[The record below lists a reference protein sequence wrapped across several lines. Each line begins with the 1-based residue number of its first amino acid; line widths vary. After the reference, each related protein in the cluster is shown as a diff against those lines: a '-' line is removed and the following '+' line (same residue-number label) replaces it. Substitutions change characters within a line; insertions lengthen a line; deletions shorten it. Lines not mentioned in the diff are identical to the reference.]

1 MSYFKRSPGGESHKT
16 LTRLGAL
23 TWILIYGG
31 LLTLLL
37 GLWVDSGDDTTS
49 ELLMVSGAIAAGL
62 GVVLIY
68 VRSRMNGQP

>member
-1 MSYFKRSPGGESHKT
+1 MSYFKRSPGGESNK
-16 LTRLGAL
+16 LLSRLGAL

-37 GLWVDSGDDTTS
+37 GLWVDSENDNTS
-49 ELLMVSGAIAAGL
+49 ELLMTTGAIAAAL

-68 VRSRMNGQP
+68 VRSRMDGQP

>member
-1 MSYFKRSPGGESHKT
+1 MSYFKRSPGGEPDKFLS
-16 LTRLGAL
+16 RLGSV

-37 GLWVDSGDDTTS
+37 GFWVESGNDGIRG
-49 ELLMVSGAIAAGL
+49 LLMASGALAAVV

-68 VRSRMNGQP
+68 IRSKMNSRP